1 MKTTKI
7 NNHNVEIFDSI
18 DELPIRRFQKYN
30 KYMLID
36 SGVGSDIQDIIDH
49 IEKAKIY
56 IKANPNMAYIE
67 LENMRQAIYLVAEE
81 ISPKYMAF
89 AVLVN
94 KIDGETMDDL
104 TDAGLRHVL
113 DLLQDVQQTWIDRVL
128 NSVKKKIDTE
138 LSLYFP
144 GKFEDATIKEYYD
157 QLRSHTLLKLK
168 HIITG
173 TDVHLAC
180 KEIEIRLALLIR
192 PRLFSGAKSAEICY
206 DKEFEEMCL
215 ILTQNLQVQPK
226 NMTVLQFYNAFE
238 YLKKEAKKRKAQNKR
253 E

>member
-1 MKTTKI
+1 MRTAKVNGHK
-7 NNHNVEIFDSI
+7 VEIFDSI
-18 DELPIRRFQKYN
+18 DELNIRRFQKYN

-36 SGVGSDIQDIIDH
+36 SGVGSDLQDIIDH

-56 IKANPNMAYIE
+56 IKANPQLAYVE
-67 LENMRQAIYLVAEE
+67 LENMKQAMYLATEE

-94 KIDGETMDDL
+94 KIDDVPADDL
-104 TDAGLRHVL
+104 TDAGLKRVL
-113 DLLQDVQQTWIDRVL
+113 DALSDVKKTWIDRVIDL
-128 NSVKKKIDTE
+128 VKKKMDSE

-173 TDVHLAC
+173 EDVDLAC
-180 KEIEIRLALLIR
+180 KEIEIRIALLIR
-192 PRLFSGAKSAEICY
+192 PQLFSGAKSAEICY
-206 DKEFEEMCL
+206 DKQFEEMCL
-215 ILTQNLQVQPK
+215 ILSQNLQVQPK
-226 NMTVLQFYNAFE
+226 NMNVLQFYNAFE
-238 YLKKEAKKRKAQNKR
+238 YLHKEAKKRKSRIKAK
-253 E
+253 

>member
-1 MKTTKI
+1 MDRPG
-7 NNHNVEIFDSI
+7 F
-18 DELPIRRFQKYN
+18 ELGQ
-30 KYMLID
+30 
-36 SGVGSDIQDIIDH
+36 
-49 IEKAKIY
+49 
-56 IKANPNMAYIE
+56 
-67 LENMRQAIYLVAEE
+67 
-81 ISPKYMAF
+81 
-89 AVLVN
+89 
-94 KIDGETMDDL
+94 
-104 TDAGLRHVL
+104 
-113 DLLQDVQQTWIDRVL
+113 
-128 NSVKKKIDTE
+128 KKIDTE

-144 GKFEDATIKEYYD
+144 GEFEDATIKEYYD

-215 ILTQNLQVQPK
+215 ILTQNLQVQPQR
-226 NMTVLQFYNAFE
+226 MTVLQFYNAFE

-253 E
+253 KWRHFVACLIIYTFREIKTIVSKIRYK